1 MRDPRQE
8 TLTEMAIALKRFNKK
23 GATLPGAFRIYRE
36 FSVSVSD
43 YEWFVATKFLNIS
56 MRSVNAPPETGIRC
70 RCFLRNSAKLFRRS
84 SKPSYPLV

>member
-23 GATLPGAFRIYRE
+23 KGATLPGAFRIYRE

-43 YEWFVATKFLNIS
+43 
-56 MRSVNAPPETGIRC
+56 
-70 RCFLRNSAKLFRRS
+70 
-84 SKPSYPLV
+84 